1 MTAEQMDRMITLIV
15 CGLILCCILWLIIA
29 VVICGRR
36 MTTRWE
42 LRNGDPYPLIDKK
55 PSEPKLEKQ
64 SSAEKSPKTGR
75 STPASPH
82 TPLRDISLDV
92 GRLLEAEGGQ
102 LQPVDEEQRTA
113 TSDPS
118 ESTVN
123 EFIHKMNPPVALEP
137 PPTPE
142 RGWREVNAAPV
153 CLPAPTPER
162 SRRGATLDTSTSARR
177 IPAAAAERSTSGRA
191 SRPASHFHNI

>member
-1 MTAEQMDRMITLIV
+1 MDRMITLIV

-82 TPLRDISLDV
+82 TKSRSTICCSSGASMPKTALTVHSFPALTASSSLVAPYNRSLAARSRVLMMLRP
-92 GRLLEAEGGQ
+92 R
-102 LQPVDEEQRTA
+102 PVDIFSCCGGGDCSASRGDGVRAARQAAECCLTVSGGTLRAQHERPQR
-113 TSDPS
+113 
-118 ESTVN
+118 
-123 EFIHKMNPPVALEP
+123 L
-137 PPTPE
+137 E
-142 RGWREVNAAPV
+142 RG
-153 CLPAPTPER
+153 
-162 SRRGATLDTSTSARR
+162 RGSKW
-177 IPAAAAERSTSGRA
+177 
-191 SRPASHFHNI
+191 

>member
-1 MTAEQMDRMITLIV
+1 MLHPVAHH
-15 CGLILCCILWLIIA
+15 
-29 VVICGRR
+29 RR
-36 MTTRWE
+36 RHLRPPYDDKME
-42 LRNGDPYPLIDKK
+42 LRNGSVPSDRQEAVRAAREAKLGGEEPEDRPLDAR
-55 PSEPKLEKQ
+55 L
-64 SSAEKSPKTGR
+64 
-75 STPASPH
+75 PH

-153 CLPAPTPER
+153 SLPAPTPER